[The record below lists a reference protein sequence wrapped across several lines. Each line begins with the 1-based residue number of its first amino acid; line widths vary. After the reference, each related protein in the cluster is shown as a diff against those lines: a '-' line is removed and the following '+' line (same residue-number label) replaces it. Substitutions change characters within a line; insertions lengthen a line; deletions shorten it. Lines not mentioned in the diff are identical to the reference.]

1 MLYSTVTIEALESY
15 LGTSGKLSTKKPKKS
30 YTVMKK

>member
-1 MLYSTVTIEALESY
+1 MLYSPVTIEALESY

-30 YTVMKK
+30 YMVMKK